1 MNDKDSD
8 SCSQFD
14 AFTTRQGIGS
24 GVRLTA
30 VSSPNNVEFDMN
42 FGDQPIQIN
51 DRNMMLSAVGSEIN
65 LTRKREQLN
74 NSGELGNSIKFFC
87 APAGI
92 MKRV

>member
-8 SCSQFD
+8 SFSQFD
-14 AFTTRQGIGS
+14 AFTRQGIGS
-24 GVRLTA
+24 GVLLTA
-30 VSSPNNVEFDMN
+30 VSSPIDDEFDMN
-42 FGDQPIQIN
+42 YGDQPTKLSV
-51 DRNMMLSAVGSEIN
+51 RTMMQSAVGSEIN

-74 NSGELGNSIKFFC
+74 NSGGELGNSIKFFC